1 MYADAKWSTDFVLG
15 NAALDN
21 EYGPTHMHFKK
32 TYFKKLTY
40 LGKGEANCEPRLS
53 ERYEGVVRAD
63 GIPAT

>member
-1 MYADAKWSTDFVLG
+1 MYADAKWSTDFALG

-21 EYGPTHMHFKK
+21 EYGPTQMH
-32 TYFKKLTY
+32 FKKLTY

-53 ERYEGVVRAD
+53 ERYEEVVRAD